1 MMPRKKDPLEWDFK
15 NYVQNKYSVIPKNDL
30 QKNLDGLLELV
41 EFSRDKS
48 HNAKAVLDQAA
59 RKIFRLFG
67 FGEIAVG
74 LRSSVDGLYRYEVFF
89 GYSKQLEASYRLLKY
104 TPEDMVDPEKFPFV
118 KTGRISELDAAEGFI
133 EEDRHLYDRPLVA
146 GAPRESLED
155 FTEGDYMDVWMYD
168 DSKNLIGWFELSKP
182 TGGKMPS
189 CDSVRWGEVYVEVCS
204 MIVQMRLRGA

>member
-1 MMPRKKDPLEWDFK
+1 MMPRKKDPLEWDFR

-48 HNAKAVLDQAA
+48 HNARVVLDQAA

-67 FGEIAVG
+67 FSEIAVG
-74 LRSSVDGLYRYEVFF
+74 LKSPIDGLYRYEVFF
-89 GYSKQLEASYRLLKY
+89 GYSKQLEASYRQLKY

-118 KTGRISELDAAEGFI
+118 KTGRISELDAAEGFV
-133 EEDRHLYDRPLVA
+133 EGERHLYNRPLVA
-146 GAPRESLED
+146 DAPRRSLED
-155 FTEGDYMDVWMYD
+155 FTEADYMDFWMYD

-182 TGGKMPS
+182 ADGKMPS
-189 CDSVRWGEVYVEVCS
+189 CDTVRWVEVYVEVCS
-204 MIVQMRLRGA
+204 MIIQRKLRGA